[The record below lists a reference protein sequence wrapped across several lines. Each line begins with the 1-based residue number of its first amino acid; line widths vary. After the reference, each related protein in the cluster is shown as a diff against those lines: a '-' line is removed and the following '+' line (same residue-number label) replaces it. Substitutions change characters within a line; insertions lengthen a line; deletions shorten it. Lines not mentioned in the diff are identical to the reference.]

1 MQNGDEA
8 LLRISQARRDQLVK
22 MLIHVTVKP
31 HGIYDQFM
39 LTCTF

>member
-1 MQNGDEA
+1 MQHGEEA

-22 MLIHVTVKP
+22 MLITVKP
-31 HGIYDQFM
+31 DGIYDQFM

>member
-1 MQNGDEA
+1 MQNRDEA

-22 MLIHVTVKP
+22 MLITVKP
-31 HGIYDQFM
+31 HGIYDQFL